1 MVATHSFIYSF
12 IQQTCVH
19 FLMCIAHCVRGQGYL
34 NDQEAGFWPQGA
46 PTILGDY
53 MAVLKICVT
62 WAIIEVWAKEGKS

>member
-1 MVATHSFIYSF
+1 
-12 IQQTCVH
+12 
-19 FLMCIAHCVRGQGYL
+19 MCIAHCVRGQGYL